1 MYRPT
6 ASRRAARAGELVP
19 KNKGVSLSSPWSG
32 NARVGI
38 GAREWGRGASAQKGE
53 VVVTFRAVW

>member
-19 KNKGVSLSSPWSG
+19 KNKGLSVSSPWPG
-32 NARVGI
+32 NDRVGI
-38 GAREWGRGASAQKGE
+38 GVREWGRGASARQEKL
-53 VVVTFRAVW
+53 T

>member
-6 ASRRAARAGELVP
+6 AFRAGARAGEPVP
-19 KNKGVSLSSPWSG
+19 KNKGLSVSSPWPG

-38 GAREWGRGASAQKGE
+38 GVREWGRGASARREKL
-53 VVVTFRAVW
+53 T